1 MYSLVNDGI
10 KGDGLGHTECKII
23 RKEKKKMSKKN
34 KVRTITEQ
42 EYEEYVKTLTG
53 ETPPEKTEE

>member
-1 MYSLVNDGI
+1 
-10 KGDGLGHTECKII
+10 
-23 RKEKKKMSKKN
+23 MSKKN

-53 ETPPEKTEE
+53 ETPPDKTEE